1 MPKPTD
7 PRLADELTGLSNEW
21 HFDILFDFAFVA
33 GDRGIPLT
41 LVLFEVEG
49 FEDYRTAHGSDAAEE
64 PLRYFAGLLAGTSRE
79 MDVVARL
86 DQARFVSLL
95 RDCNLQGGLILADRV
110 QRLVRSL
117 EDEHGLTVAV
127 GIAAYE
133 DAMKESG
140 ELMAAAEAAL
150 ARSLRDGEGAVH
162 TSRDS

>member
-1 MPKPTD
+1 MPRPTD
-7 PRLADELTGLSNEW
+7 PRLADELTGLSNDW

-49 FEDYRTAHGSDAAEE
+49 LEDYRTSHGSDDADEA
-64 PLRYFAGLLAGTSRE
+64 LRHFAGLLAGTSRE
-79 MDVVARL
+79 MDVAARL

-95 RDCNLQGGLILADRV
+95 RDCNLQGGLIFVDRV
-110 QRLVRSL
+110 QRLARSL
-117 EDEHGLTVAV
+117 EEEHGLTVAM
-127 GIAAYE
+127 GMAAYE
-133 DAMKESG
+133 DRMTDSG

-162 TSRDS
+162 TSRDP